1 MKYVLAKRD
10 QTLWDIAVQE
20 IGDVSVAFQLADLNP
35 LLQLDM
41 AIPTGYKVHLP
52 ETIVKPHIVD
62 YFKVNKIYPVSGLGE
77 EVEINNDDMAIVRQ
91 LVNYDLSGGDH
102 EFPKVRLLRD
112 RFTVQANYSGISS
125 RSVKIYIDQSNDGE
139 AWSQAPLAQ
148 YTLNPDCPNHMYN
161 YIGLNA
167 TFARIRIHLSEVS
180 SGKIDEIIWK
190 L

>member
-1 MKYVLAKRD
+1 MKYVVARRN

-20 IGDVSVAFQLADLNP
+20 IGDVSAAFQLADLNP

-77 EVEINNDDMAIVRQ
+77 EVNINNDDMAIVRQ
-91 LVNYDLSGGDH
+91 PVNYNLSGGNQ
-102 EFPKVRLLRD
+102 EFPAIRLLRD
-112 RFTVQANYSGISS
+112 RFTVQINYSGVTSQM
-125 RSVKIYIDQSNDGE
+125 VTLFIDQSNDGE
-139 AWSQAPLAQ
+139 SFSQAPKAF
-148 YTLNPDCPNHMYN
+148 YNIDPDCPNHTFD

-167 TFARIRIHLSEVS
+167 TFARIRIELSEES
-180 SGKIDEIIWK
+180 EGKIDEIIWR